1 MDLRD
6 LQAFLAVAEELHFGR
21 AAERLHMAQPPL
33 SNRIRRLERELRLE
47 LFLRSTRN
55 CRLTDAGERLVDPAR
70 RAVRQFEAVTA
81 AAAAIASGAAGRLRL
96 GFGGASSQRALP
108 LLTRAVRHAHP
119 GIELVLRSQ
128 TYGHR
133 ALDMLES
140 GELDLAFVRLPL
152 ARPALSAR
160 LIEVERLVC
169 ALPEGHRLA
178 EAESVDLKDIAGD
191 DFVSLSADLGSM
203 LQDMLVRLCLEAGF
217 RPRIV
222 QRAPDSST
230 VLALVA
236 AGAGVTITL
245 DSVSPVQSVGVVYR
259 RLRGVSDDR
268 VYAALAWRAD
278 DDSPSLRAVL
288 AVAADALPTPD
299 QDGNSMDARAIGPGP
314 SAHGG

>member
-33 SNRIRRLERELRLE
+33 SSRIRRMERETGLD
-47 LFLRSTRN
+47 LFERSTRS
-55 CRLTDAGERLVDPAR
+55 CRLTDAGERLLP
-70 RAVRQFEAVTA
+70 AVRSALRGFDAVTETA
-81 AAAAIASGAAGRLRL
+81 QALAAGDL
-96 GFGGASSQRALP
+96 GRVRIGFAGASSQRSLP
-108 LLTRAVRHAHP
+108 RLTSAVRRAHP

-128 TYGHR
+128 TYVYS
-133 ALDMLES
+133 AFEMLTS
-140 GELDLAFVRLPL
+140 GELDLAFVRLPVG
-152 ARPALSAR
+152 RRGLSHR
-160 LIEVERLVC
+160 VVEVERLLC

-178 EAESVDLKDIAGD
+178 GQEAINLGDLVDD
-191 DFVSLSADLGSM
+191 DFVALRDDQGSM
-203 LQDMLVRLCLEAGF
+203 LQARMISACVEAGF

-245 DSVSPVQSVGVVYR
+245 SSVSQAQTVGLVYR
-259 RLRGVSDDR
+259 PVIGLADDR
-268 VYAALAWRAD
+268 MHAALAWRTD

-288 AVAADALPTPD
+288 QVGLTALPTPD
-299 QDGNSMDARAIGPGP
+299 PDASGMDGA
-314 SAHGG
+314 